1 MNLLVAESPLIVL
14 PTLAARIGLEESIF
28 LQQIHFLNTYSNNE
42 KDGFKW
48 VYNTYEEWVSIFP
61 FFKNASKIKRIVS
74 RLEGLG
80 VLVTTSQYNRLK
92 IDRRKWYRVNYES
105 KLWNEFEFCC
115 ACRAFENHFVNSYQ
129 QAALKGGNN
138 VNHPS

>member
-28 LQQIHFLNTYSNNE
+28 LQQIHSLIIYSGNE

-48 VYNTYEEWVSIFP
+48 VCSTYEEWVSIFP

-74 RLEGLG
+74 KLERLG

-115 ACRAFENHFVNSYQ
+115 VCRACENHFVNS
-129 QAALKGGNN
+129 KG
-138 VNHPS
+138 V